1 MVAPIMRAP
10 LVGVVIPGL
19 FAVLLALG
27 APVAAA
33 APLSPLV
40 VDWERYFTI
49 DSRATRM
56 DGRSLVTGM
65 VRNTSSCGAQRIQL
79 LIDALD
85 SSGQLVDQRVEWLGT
100 DLTPGSHVYFEIAVA
115 SPAAGY
121 RVSVFAFEIKKRC

>member
-40 VDWERYFTI
+40 VD
-49 DSRATRM
+49 
-56 DGRSLVTGM
+56 
-65 VRNTSSCGAQRIQL
+65 
-79 LIDALD
+79 
-85 SSGQLVDQRVEWLGT
+85 
-100 DLTPGSHVYFEIAVA
+100 
-115 SPAAGY
+115 
-121 RVSVFAFEIKKRC
+121 